1 MALHEDTVRQ
11 LILDLFKDQLT
22 NDEIERLIPLVSR
35 QFDVSERLAELD
47 LGGLDPR
54 STQYITDR
62 RLSP

>member
-1 MALHEDTVRQ
+1 
-11 LILDLFKDQLT
+11 LT